1 MNTLPTDIIAILVL
15 FAPLFTRPVFRH
27 VGVLVCGAILCSG
40 KRTITS
46 ALRVMGLSDCK
57 QFNNYHRVLNRAKW
71 NSRKAAHIL
80 LGMLVRA
87 FTIPGPI
94 VIGIDETLE
103 RRRGAK
109 IAAKGIYRDSV
120 RSSHSFFV
128 KSSGLRWISM
138 MLLVPIPWA
147 ARVWAL
153 PFLTVLAPSERYNSE
168 RRKRHK
174 KLTDWARQMVIQARR
189 WLPDRAL
196 VLVADSSYA
205 ALSFLDS
212 CAKLT
217 NPVTV
222 ITRLRLDAG
231 LYEPPPARKPGAKGR
246 PRKKGK
252 RLPTLNQVLRSSN
265 TVWQEVT
272 ISRWY
277 SQGERK
283 VEITSD
289 TCIWYH
295 GGQPV
300 VPIRWVLIRDP
311 EGKFSPQVLLCTDQS
326 AEPAQIISW
335 FILRWQIET
344 TFQEVRTHLGVE
356 TQRQWND
363 LAIARTTPV
372 LMGLFSLITLMAHPH
387 FMQDERPVRQSSWY
401 VKEHPTFSDAIAWVR
416 WQLWQQRSFCM
427 SSANTDSQ
435 ESPETVI
442 QRFTQAL
449 CYST

>member
-15 FAPLFTRPVFRH
+15 FAPLFTRPVFEH

-80 LGMLVRA
+80 LSMLVRT
-87 FTIPGPI
+87 FDILGPI

-147 ARVWAL
+147 LRVWAL
-153 PFLTVLAPSERYNSE
+153 PFLTVLAPSERYNNE
-168 RRKRHK
+168 HRKRHK
-174 KLTDWARQMVIQARR
+174 KLTDWARQMVIQVRR
-189 WLPDRAL
+189 WLPDHAL

-212 CAKLT
+212 CKRLV

-231 LYEPPPARKPGAKGR
+231 LYEPPPARKPGTNGR

-252 RLPTLNQVLRSSN
+252 RLPTLDQVLRSSD
-265 TVWQEVT
+265 TIWREVT
-272 ISRWY
+272 IPRWY
-277 SQGERK
+277 SHGERK

-289 TCIWYH
+289 TCVWYH
-295 GGQPV
+295 GGEPV

-311 EGKFSPQVLLCTDQS
+311 EGKFSPQALLCTDLS
-326 AEPAQIISW
+326 VEPAQIISW
-335 FILRWQIET
+335 FILRWQIEA

-372 LMGLFSLITLMAHPH
+372 LMGLFSLVTLMAHPH
-387 FMQDERPVRQSSWY
+387 FMKDERPVRQSSWY

-427 SSANTDSQ
+427 SFPNTDSKK
-435 ESPETVI
+435 SPETII